1 MVLRLHRAVTG
12 LPRQRVAMAQLRR
25 QGVMDLPLRQEVMV
39 RLLQREDMARVRRLR
54 QAVMVRLQPVD
65 TVNRTKAY

>member
-12 LPRQRVAMAQLRR
+12 LPQQRVAMAQLRR
-25 QGVMDLPLRQEVMV
+25 QGVMAQLLQREDMV

-54 QAVMVRLQPVD
+54 QAVTVRLQPVD